1 MDAQPYFEP
10 AYRMA
15 IGEAMPLWQEA
26 QQEAIDEEM
35 ERYQEEMEEMEED
48 DEGEGIDFGPSLF
61 GLLATMIVSAII
73 ITAKVAMGADYS
85 SYNRGGGG
93 GGGFIPEVEIT

>member
-15 IGEAMPLWQEA
+15 LGEAMPLWQEA
-26 QQEAIDEEM
+26 QEEAIQEEEERYAEEMAESEDEE
-35 ERYQEEMEEMEED
+35 
-48 DEGEGIDFGPSLF
+48 EGGIDFGMSLM

-73 ITAKVAMGADYS
+73 ITAKVALGADYS
-85 SYNRGGGG
+85 SRSRGGGG
-93 GGGFIPEVEIT
+93 GGFAPEVEIT